1 MKTKLAT
8 IGLASS
14 LALVLAACSGGGTTD
29 GDTAAGGETG
39 AASGYPEKDINFIVQ
54 AAAGGGSDLSSRAL
68 VSELEPILDTS
79 IIVENRPGASG
90 STAMQ
95 YVAEQEP
102 DGYTIGFVPVEI
114 SMLGHQNFDVD
125 PANYDFLGQIML
137 APGVLSVPVDSPYE
151 TLEDFIEAAK
161 SEELS
166 VANSGAGSIWE
177 AAAFGLADETGAQLA
192 SVPFDGGAPALAAA
206 IGGQVDAAV
215 GGAGETLTAYNEGQ
229 VRPLAVFHD
238 ERHPDMPDVPTAAE
252 AGYDLEFGGWGG
264 IYAPAG
270 LPDDVRE
277 TLESSIEEAANS
289 DSFTETITNAGNLPV
304 YRDSAE
310 FTDFVNS
317 EYERFG
323 EILGAR

>member
-1 MKTKLAT
+1 MNRRTRSAS
-8 IGLASS
+8 IGMVMAG
-14 LALVLAACSGGGTTD
+14 ALTLAACSDAGDTPGGGAD
-29 GDTAAGGETG
+29 GSAF
-39 AASGYPEKDINFIVQ
+39 PEGDISFIVQ

-68 VSELEPILDTS
+68 VVELEPILGVS

-95 YVAEQEP
+95 YVADQDP

-114 SMLGHQNFDVD
+114 SMLGHMNFDVD

-137 APGVLSVPVDSPYE
+137 GPGVLSVPIDSPYQ
-151 TLEDFIEAAK
+151 TLAEFVEAAQTQ
-161 SEELS
+161 EMS
-166 VANSGAGSIWE
+166 VGNSGAGSIWE
-177 AAAFGLADETGAQLA
+177 AAALGLAADTGAQLT
-192 SVPFDGGAPALAAA
+192 SVPFDGGAPAVAAV

-215 GGAGETLTAYNEGQ
+215 GGAGETSAAYAEGQ
-229 VRPLAVFHD
+229 LRPLAIFHS
-238 ERHPDMPDVPTAAE
+238 ERHPLMEDVPTAAE

-277 TLESSIEEAANS
+277 TLESAIEEAASS
-289 DSFTETITNAGNLPV
+289 DGFIETISASGSLPV
-304 YRDSAE
+304 YKSAAE

-323 EILGAR
+323 GIIGNS